1 MSEITKE
8 MNAVASSGRT
18 FVLPVTAATRYQP
31 VDMTHMPEMSG
42 SPAIHLELPLLTAEQ
57 KEAAVMDLARKVAVA
72 NGRVAPAT
80 IPAAFTNL
88 LDFAGSTPHNLVFVM
103 GGLGDYLWRVSDG
116 WRKGMAI
123 LILLC
128 LLGLH
133 PLMIVSF
140 SLRRLGCRLLLLSC
154 VTACLSIAWGPFRK
168 LYSSADLDTRLANF
182 GDCQMPAV
190 LKVVRECCL
199 DGICWDS
206 VLGGYGAEVR
216 KKCYLK
222 LLSQNLT
229 DVPVRRSNYV
239 LGSPTASTFGDFEGA
254 GVCYCETDVS
264 IVACL
269 GSLYSCLQD

>member
-1 MSEITKE
+1 MARGPSEK
-8 MNAVASSGRT
+8 
-18 FVLPVTAATRYQP
+18 L
-31 VDMTHMPEMSG
+31 
-42 SPAIHLELPLLTAEQ
+42 SP
-57 KEAAVMDLARKVAVA
+57 
-72 NGRVAPAT
+72 
-80 IPAAFTNL
+80 
-88 LDFAGSTPHNLVFVM
+88 
-103 GGLGDYLWRVSDG
+103 
-116 WRKGMAI
+116 
-123 LILLC
+123 
-128 LLGLH
+128 
-133 PLMIVSF
+133 
-140 SLRRLGCRLLLLSC
+140 
-154 VTACLSIAWGPFRK
+154 
-168 LYSSADLDTRLANF
+168 SADSDARLANF
-182 GDCQMPAV
+182 GERHMPA
-190 LKVVRECCL
+190 LLEVVRECCL